1 MHVLPIVPG
10 DCVAVP
16 QGMFPA
22 INVTKAKLSSCQR
35 VVLLAHNKDTGACCC
50 QATLKDGAWEAF
62 GCANRFI

>member
-1 MHVLPIVPG
+1 
-10 DCVAVP
+10 
-16 QGMFPA
+16 MFPA